1 MKRSEPRSIG
11 SGTVIMHAD
20 EIADR
25 DPVTEGAIAWRP
37 SAASDDMD
45 WDAFTLW
52 LEASPEHRA
61 RYTEVALADA
71 QLVAQRDAVRR
82 ALTAAEPKTV
92 RRPPLN
98 RAVWG
103 IGAAAAAVL
112 VAVMA
117 LPLLLRESEVVYASD
132 AGTKTIS
139 FADGSQATLAPHSR
153 LLLKGA
159 GMRDMRLEGGAWF
172 AIRHDPERA
181 LKITAGPVVVRDI
194 GTSFDV
200 QVDGALARVNVTD
213 GQVSVSSTAL
223 ERPLTLQHGKGLLYD
238 SVAGRAEVQDVD
250 PATAGSWRSGE
261 LRYQRTPLSLVA
273 LDLNRYAGIH
283 LSVPPELRGRRFSGI
298 LTVKDAEATKR
309 DLAQLM
315 GLMLVRG
322 PGGDRLS
329 ASRH

>member
-1 MKRSEPRSIG
+1 MR
-11 SGTVIMHAD
+11 AD

-25 DPVTEGAIAWRP
+25 DPITEEAIAWRL
-37 SAASDDMD
+37 AAAGDDMN

-71 QLVAQRDAVRR
+71 QLVAQREAVRQAIAAAESKVVRR
-82 ALTAAEPKTV
+82 A
-92 RRPPLN
+92 PLN

-103 IGAAAAAVL
+103 IGAAVAAVL

-117 LPLLLRESEVVYASD
+117 LPLLLREPEVVYASD
-132 AGTKTIS
+132 AGSKTIA

-153 LLLKGA
+153 LTVKGA
-159 GMRDMRLEGGAWF
+159 GMRNMRLEGGAWF
-172 AIRHDPERA
+172 AIRHDPARA
-181 LKITAGPVVVRDI
+181 LEIAAGPVVIRDI

-200 QVDGALARVNVTD
+200 HVDGALARVSVSD
-213 GQVSVSSTAL
+213 GQVSVTSTAL
-223 ERPLTLQHGKGLLYD
+223 ERPLTLQRGKELLYD
-238 SVAGRAEVQDVD
+238 SSASLAEMQDID
-250 PATAGSWRSGE
+250 PTAAGSWRSGE

-273 LDLNRYAGIH
+273 LDLNRYARIH
-283 LSVPPELRGRRFSGI
+283 LGVPPELQGRRFSGI

-315 GLMLVRG
+315 GLTLVRG
-322 PGGDRLS
+322 AGGDRLS
-329 ASRH
+329 ASRR

>member
-1 MKRSEPRSIG
+1 
-11 SGTVIMHAD
+11 MHAD

-25 DPVTEGAIAWRP
+25 DPVTEEAIAWRL

-71 QLVAQRDAVRR
+71 QLVAQREAVKR
-82 ALTAAEPKTV
+82 ALAAAEPKVV
-92 RRPPLN
+92 RRPPVN

-103 IGAAAAAVL
+103 IGAAVAAVL
-112 VAVMA
+112 VAIVA
-117 LPLLLRESEVVYASD
+117 LPLLLRQPEVVYATDS
-132 AGTKTIS
+132 GTKTIA

-153 LLLKGA
+153 LILKGA
-159 GMRDMRLEGGAWF
+159 GMRDMRLDGGAWF
-172 AIRHDPERA
+172 AIRHDPARA
-181 LKITAGPVVVRDI
+181 LKITAGPVVLHDI

-213 GQVSVSSTAL
+213 GQVSVNSTAL
-223 ERPLTLQHGKGLLYD
+223 ERPLTLQRGKGLLYD
-238 SVAGRAEVQDVD
+238 SAAGRAEVQDVD
-250 PATAGSWRSGE
+250 PTAAGSWRSGE

-283 LSVPPELRGRRFSGI
+283 LSVPAELRGRRFSGI

-315 GLMLVRG
+315 GLTLVRG

-329 ASRH
+329 ASGR